1 MNVDDIKERY
11 VSRDAKVFARD
22 NTELRLELQKQMKEF
37 ERKNQVTICQAG
49 ATKSLMDFKEHLKE
63 QAITNQQKRSY
74 RGLK

>member
-11 VSRDAKVFARD
+11 IPRDAKVFARD
-22 NTELRLELQKQMKEF
+22 NTELRNTIQKEMREF
-37 ERKNQVTICQAG
+37 ERKNQVTICDTG

-63 QAITNQQKRSY
+63 QAISNQQKRNY